1 MFHFSC
7 TWKGQ
12 GCLDSVH
19 ETLTD
24 MGVCYTF
31 RHDDMFIEQSGIDP
45 IRFKDPFDEANFYH
59 PRMRV
64 GNVSGHVCLSVCLSV
79 CLCFCLFR
87 V

>member
-12 GCLDSVH
+12 DCLDSVH

-45 IRFKDPFDEANFYH
+45 IRFKDEFDEA
-59 PRMRV
+59 
-64 GNVSGHVCLSVCLSV
+64 
-79 CLCFCLFR
+79 
-87 V
+87 

>member
-1 MFHFSC
+1 MKIETLNTAMAINAPFFSC

-12 GCLDSVH
+12 DCLDSVH

-45 IRFKDPFDEANFYH
+45 IRFKDPFDEA
-59 PRMRV
+59 
-64 GNVSGHVCLSVCLSV
+64 
-79 CLCFCLFR
+79 
-87 V
+87 

>member
-12 GCLDSVH
+12 DCLDSVH

-31 RHDDMFIEQSGIDP
+31 RHDDMFIEQSGRDQ
-45 IRFKDPFDEANFYH
+45 F
-59 PRMRV
+59 
-64 GNVSGHVCLSVCLSV
+64 VSKMNLMKPDMNNWSHSALSVNNHALSIN
-79 CLCFCLFR
+79 R
-87 V
+87 